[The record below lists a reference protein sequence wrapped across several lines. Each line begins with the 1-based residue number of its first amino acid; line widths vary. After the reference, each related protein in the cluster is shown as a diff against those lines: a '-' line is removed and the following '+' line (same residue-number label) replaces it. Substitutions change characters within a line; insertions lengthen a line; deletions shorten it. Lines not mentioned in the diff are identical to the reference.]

1 MQNPS
6 KINQYAEGG
15 QWGEGRGKATSQAIW
30 IKVAANKSKRQ
41 VNRTEPNRTK
51 VNPIVQNILW

>member
-6 KINQYAEGG
+6 KINQYAEG
-15 QWGEGRGKATSQAIW
+15 EVERGRKARGVVWPAIW
-30 IKVAANKSKRQ
+30 IKVAANKSKAGKP
-41 VNRTEPNRTK
+41 NRTE